1 MKRSDMSVILLAV
14 DKVRPVAPAELQH
27 RLKVCGQNAEY
38 LVGVSAGLNSDARR
52 SALLT
57 LLELA
62 EFAGLDTRAL
72 TLARTDKG
80 KPYFVADGNGA
91 VPEFSLSH
99 ADKFVAAAISPQGRV
114 GVDIEL
120 GSGFDEDRLCKM
132 AKRFFSDGELT
143 DFESAADRRREFL
156 KIWTR
161 KEAVSKYFGT
171 GEPYAYDTR
180 NTTLNFISLEAG
192 EGVLS
197 LCFEGYR
204 AVRIAEGS
212 KKFVD
217 LENPI

>member
-1 MKRSDMSVILLAV
+1 MSDILLAV
-14 DKVRPVAPAELQH
+14 DKVRPVGHSELER
-27 RLKVCGQNAEY
+27 RLKACAQNAEY
-38 LVGVSAGLNSDARR
+38 LGCISSGVNADARKI
-52 SALLT
+52 ALLT

-62 EFAGLDTRAL
+62 EFAGLDTSAL
-72 TLARTDKG
+72 ALARTDKG
-80 KPYFVADGNGA
+80 KPYFASDGNDA
-91 VPEFSLSH
+91 VPEFSVSH
-99 ADKFVAAAISPQGRV
+99 TDKFVAAAISLQGGV

-120 GSGFDEDRLCKM
+120 GGSFDEDRLCKM

-180 NTTLNFISLEAG
+180 DTTLNFVSFKVG

-197 LCFEGYR
+197 LCFEGDR
-204 AVRIAEGS
+204 AVRIVEGS
-212 KKFVD
+212 KKFID
-217 LENPI
+217 LENRI